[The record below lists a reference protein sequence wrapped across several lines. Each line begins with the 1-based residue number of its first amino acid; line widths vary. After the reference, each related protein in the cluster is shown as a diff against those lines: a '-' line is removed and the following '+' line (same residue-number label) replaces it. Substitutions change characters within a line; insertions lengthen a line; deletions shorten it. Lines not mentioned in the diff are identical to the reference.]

1 MGAGPV
7 QAAEHPGELG
17 GVFLQGGHDAAL
29 TLLGSAEEEMQPH
42 DRLAGTGGTG
52 EYRGGP
58 GPQPAAQHV
67 VQPGDPGADPRVADR
82 VAAGHRDVGQPGEQA
97 QPGAGEPV
105 TMLAGIE
112 LAAAQLP
119 HVQEAQF
126 PLAELGGGQLHDR
139 VGHRELG
146 GYGCLAGLVF
156 ADPQRGDGEGGQ
168 PAGKLVQE
176 LPEFRVPAGE
186 GVQGLEAVDDDQPG
200 PTVSHDGGD
209 PLAHAGQPVPAGDL
223 AQILV
228 ENRLADRGG
237 LEELQGLP
245 EADDLLQRL
254 GQGGEVDG
262 GAVRGGVVERV
273 MLGED
278 RLAGARQP
286 HDHRDA
292 VVRQAAAEDLVQGPV
307 AAAEPAVVHQRSCPA
322 SMALDRSRSRTVDT
336 SWSGSSGL
344 RRNASAPASI
354 AASMTSTADTA
365 TIATSACARK
375 WRHSSTP
382 APPEISTS
390 TTTTAGRA
398 AVNAS
403 RATQSVGVTSTSN
416 PSVLR
421 KNSWSSAAKTSGS
434 ASWIS
439 SR

>member
-1 MGAGPV
+1 
-7 QAAEHPGELG
+7 
-17 GVFLQGGHDAAL
+17 
-29 TLLGSAEEEMQPH
+29 
-42 DRLAGTGGTG
+42 
-52 EYRGGP
+52 
-58 GPQPAAQHV
+58 
-67 VQPGDPGADPRVADR
+67 
-82 VAAGHRDVGQPGEQA
+82 
-97 QPGAGEPV
+97 
-105 TMLAGIE
+105 
-112 LAAAQLP
+112 
-119 HVQEAQF
+119 
-126 PLAELGGGQLHDR
+126 
-139 VGHRELG
+139 
-146 GYGCLAGLVF
+146 
-156 ADPQRGDGEGGQ
+156 
-168 PAGKLVQE
+168 GKLVQE

-354 AASMTSTADTA
+354 GASMTSTADTA
-365 TIATSACARK
+365 TIATSACD
-375 WRHSSTP
+375 RHRRTSRGECLSGDAVGRRHLDVEPLGLEEELLEFSGVDIGLGELDQQPGGGPDWWCGQRLAHFVPLGEQPVRIRHGGTLAHLRADEPQLFYLTP
-382 APPEISTS
+382 AVQPV
-390 TTTTAGRA
+390 A
-398 AVNAS
+398 
-403 RATQSVGVTSTSN
+403 VGV
-416 PSVLR
+416 PRRYHLPVPVLPGPQR
-421 KNSWSSAAKTSGS
+421 GNRNTNHPGHRADAIDRTVASGRRHLQLLVRTYS
-434 ASWIS
+434 KYCQCRGGSLAC
-439 SR
+439 